1 MSFIHFTGSLTET
14 LTQYRPVRLNGIEL
28 ADPSDTKHPSLNL
41 DVPTSEP
48 ALAHVLAE
56 HLSPTS
62 PADTDI
68 DPTVLKL
75 DRNHEYSIWLSY
87 AEVYNEKAYDLLE
100 SVNNIEHEK
109 EMQQPTTKS
118 GLPRPAPHN
127 SHPQSQSHP
136 LLLTRKALPVKPS
149 PASDTGTATSSGKYI
164 AGLRQFRVH
173 SAAQAKRL
181 LKLGQLHRRV
191 FGTLA
196 NSQSSRSHGLV
207 TIKVVRGHRGERNVC
222 TLFSRI
228 GWTLRFVCFFGRT
241 RQLCRFLVCLWSI
254 WLVLSGPSTRI
265 PLGTASKKRAAL
277 TNPSWSS
284 VNAWRY
290 VRATHPDLI
299 FIYLFLL
306 GQSGHASQSKTSR
319 AELG

>member
-1 MSFIHFTGSLTET
+1 VIFNSIEGLHSDGRVCHLHISKINRLHLIET
-14 LTQYRPVRLNGIEL
+14 FAQYRPVRLHGIEL
-28 ADPSDTKHPSLNL
+28 ADPSDTKHPPLNL

-48 ALAHVLAE
+48 ALAQVLAE
-56 HLSPTS
+56 HLSTTS
-62 PADTDI
+62 LADTDI

-87 AEVYNEKAYDLLE
+87 AEVYNERAYDLLE

-127 SHPQSQSHP
+127 SHAQSQSHP

-149 PASDTGTATSSGKYI
+149 PASDTGTPTSSGKYI

-173 SAAQAKRL
+173 SASQAKRL

-207 TIKVVRGHRGERNVC
+207 TIKVVRGHRGERDVC
-222 TLFSRI
+222 AF
-228 GWTLRFVCFFGRT
+228 C
-241 RQLCRFLVCLWSI
+241 C
-254 WLVLSGPSTRI
+254 
-265 PLGTASKKRAAL
+265 
-277 TNPSWSS
+277 
-284 VNAWRY
+284 
-290 VRATHPDLI
+290 
-299 FIYLFLL
+299 LL
-306 GQSGHASQSKTSR
+306 G
-319 AELG
+319 LDILLNFFL